1 MPRFDALPPMLAP
14 LGLGRSAAAQFIGVG
29 EATFDRMV
37 QEGLMPKGKRVFR
50 RVIWDRRDLAD
61 AMAALDR
68 KPGQTAARAAGT
80 GINPWDELLK

>member
-1 MPRFDALPPMLAP
+1 
-14 LGLGRSAAAQFIGVG
+14 
-29 EATFDRMV
+29 
-37 QEGLMPKGKRVFR
+37 MPKGKRVFR

-68 KPGQTAARAAGT
+68 KWGQTAARAAGT